1 MFIFNGA
8 NVAAHN
14 IKLHQTGHQRYIY
27 LFGTTSVSP
36 ASVAV
41 LVQALRRTNA
51 HCTNIVRFICLGQLW
66 FRLEDVTVA
75 LRRTN
80 AKCTNTVIFICF
92 ALLRL
97 GKVTVHGVGAN
108 VAAHKCKISISPFPR
123 IT

>member
-1 MFIFNGA
+1 MFAIALFRIITYSLLNMFIFNGA

-14 IKLHQTGHQRYIY
+14 IKLHQTAHQRYIY
-27 LFGTTSVSP
+27 LFGTISASP

-80 AKCTNTVIFICF
+80 AKCTNTVYFSVSHYF
-92 ALLRL
+92 
-97 GKVTVHGVGAN
+97 GWEK
-108 VAAHKCKISISPFPR
+108 
-123 IT
+123 